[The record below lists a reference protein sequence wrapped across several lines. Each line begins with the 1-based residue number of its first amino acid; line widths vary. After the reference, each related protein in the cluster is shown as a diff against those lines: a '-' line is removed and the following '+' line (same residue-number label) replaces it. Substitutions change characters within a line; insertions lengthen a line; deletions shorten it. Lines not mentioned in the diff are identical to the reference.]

1 MKKCLCLLMGMSLSL
16 GMLFANGAAEEGS
29 TAKKYPSKPITFIV
43 NRAAGG
49 GTDVCARAVAT
60 AIQKDLG
67 YTTVVNNL
75 EGGDG
80 LIGAN
85 EALTAKPDGY
95 TFMIVGST
103 EIPNLI
109 VNFPEAKFTR
119 DDLVPVCQVTSKS
132 RFLALKPG
140 SPFSDLNSFV
150 SYAKANP
157 GKLTIAI
164 SGGNTIYGAVLIEEA
179 LGIDL
184 TVVNAGSG
192 NNAFTMVL
200 GGHVDCAELDPQY
213 YTNCVNENM
222 TVLGDTDDRTEHV
235 ADAAD
240 TFKSKGIDIVDTT
253 FNYILAPKG
262 TPDEYVKAVSDM
274 VGELYEKHG
283 LADAIAQTGQK
294 AHYSPTDQFKDVYF
308 AYVDKMMQLY
318 QKINADKK
326 K

>member
-1 MKKCLCLLMGMSLSL
+1 MKKSLLLLAGMSLSL
-16 GMLFANGAAEEGS
+16 GMLFANGGAEQAS
-29 TAKKYPSKPITFIV
+29 ASKKYPNKPITFIV

-67 YTTVVNNL
+67 HTTVVNNL

-85 EALTAKPDGY
+85 EALTANPDGY

-103 EIPNLI
+103 EIPNLL
-109 VNFPEAKFTR
+109 VNAPGARFTR

-132 RFLALKPG
+132 RFLVLKPG
-140 SPFSDLNSFV
+140 SPFSDLDSFV

-164 SGGNTIYGAVLIEEA
+164 SGGNTVYGAVLIEET

-213 YTNCVNENM
+213 YPNCMNEKM
-222 TVLGDTDDRTEHV
+222 IVLGDTDDRTEHV

-240 TFKSKGIDIVDTT
+240 TFKSKGLDIVDTT

-274 VGELYEKHG
+274 VGELYEKHD
-283 LADAIAQTGQK
+283 LASAIGKTGQK
-294 AHYSPTDQFKDVYF
+294 AHYTPSDQFKDSYF
-308 AYVDKMMQLY
+308 AYVDKMMSLY
-318 QKINADKK
+318 QKINASKTK
-326 K
+326 